1 LTPLGLRVIRH
12 CEAPRFNE
20 GNHADHGGC
29 GAPHTTSRS
38 SGHTFAGHEKHRLG
52 VAATY
57 DKDKMMHTEILD
69 PSGYRAPIEP
79 AKNQAADTV
88 LGIAGFGPR
97 AARASRMFDILVVV
111 AVVLLFTGAIHLHTM
126 LLAGDWDMF
135 TDWKDRQY
143 WPLVMPVVLVMFPA
157 ALQAVFWNYFRLPIG
172 ATVGATCL
180 MLAVAI
186 TRPMQFVV
194 WTDYPLNMV
203 LPSQMIA
210 GAIVMDVFLLIF
222 RNGLFTAIFGGFAF
236 AFLYYPSNYTILAP
250 FYVPTSQQGMMASM
264 ADLIGYVY
272 PRSATPEYIRIIE
285 RGTLRTFGDS
295 ASWVSALFS
304 GFICIFMHF
313 IWWKLGIVMSS
324 AKFLPNNTKVMAMMG
339 IKKTA

>member
-1 LTPLGLRVIRH
+1 ML
-12 CEAPRFNE
+12 APF
-20 GNHADHGGC
+20 HG
-29 GAPHTTSRS
+29 
-38 SGHTFAGHEKHRLG
+38 
-52 VAATY
+52 
-57 DKDKMMHTEILD
+57 KDKMMNTETLAHGAYHAKGSASKGKKVD
-69 PSGYRAPIEP
+69 P
-79 AKNQAADTV
+79 V
-88 LGIAGFGPR
+88 LEIAGFGPA
-97 AARASRMFDILVVV
+97 AARVSRMFDILVVV

-126 LLAGDWDMF
+126 LVAGDWDMF

-143 WPLVMPVVLVMFPA
+143 WPLVLPVVLIMFPA
-157 ALQAVFWNYFRLPIG
+157 ALQAVFWSYFRLPIG
-172 ATVGATCL
+172 ATVAATCL

-203 LPSQMIA
+203 LPAQMIA

-250 FYVPTSQQGMMASM
+250 FYVPTSQGGMMASM

-313 IWWKLGIVMSS
+313 AWWKLGMAMSS
-324 AKFLPNNTKVMAMMG
+324 VKFLPNNNKVMSLMG
-339 IKKTA
+339 IRKPN

>member
-1 LTPLGLRVIRH
+1 MIRQV
-12 CEAPRFNE
+12 ESPRFSE
-20 GNHADHGGC
+20 GGFDDC
-29 GAPHTTSRS
+29 GESDSPRSTPSSKEQAFAAHDAHRQSRAPTD
-38 SGHTFAGHEKHRLG
+38 
-52 VAATY
+52 
-57 DKDKMMHTEILD
+57 DKDKMMNTEILD
-69 PSGYRAPIEP
+69 PSGGLAASGRARGRKPD
-79 AKNQAADTV
+79 AV
-88 LGIAGFGPR
+88 LDIVGFGPE
-97 AARASRMFDILVVV
+97 AARASRLFDILVVV

-143 WPLVMPVVLVMFPA
+143 WPLVLPVVLIMFPA

-172 ATVGATCL
+172 ATVAATCL
-180 MLAVAI
+180 MLGVAI

-203 LPSQMIA
+203 LPAQMIA
-210 GAIVMDVFLLIF
+210 GAIVLDVFLLVF

-250 FYVPTSQQGMMASM
+250 FYVPIDHQGMMASM

-313 IWWKLGIVMSS
+313 IWWKLGMVMSS
-324 AKFLPNNTKVMAMMG
+324 AKFLPNNNKVMSLMG
-339 IKKTA
+339 ISKTS